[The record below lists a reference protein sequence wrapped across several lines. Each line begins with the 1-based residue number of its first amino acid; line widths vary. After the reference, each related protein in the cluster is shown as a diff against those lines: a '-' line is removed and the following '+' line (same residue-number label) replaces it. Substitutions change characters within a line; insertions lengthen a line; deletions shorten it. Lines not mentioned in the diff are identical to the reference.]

1 MKVLKFYADWCST
14 CRIVTDIV
22 MFKDFYKLPIEHINV
37 DENEELVTKFGIR
50 NIPAIIVV
58 NEKEEEV
65 KRQVGVPSN
74 LSFLDEYI
82 K

>member
-1 MKVLKFYADWCST
+1 MKVLKFYADWCSP
-14 CRIVTDIV
+14 CRIVTD
-22 MFKDFYKLPIEHINV
+22 MFKDFDKLPIEHINV

-58 NEKEEEV
+58 NEKDEEV